1 MHNNIIFNGGHM
13 FDLKNLNDDFFAK
26 VNTNEILNVKEMKTE
41 DKIKCFR
48 YFLTSDIISNI
59 SVISNIFLLIDGVSS
74 ISDDTL
80 QDNRV
85 FFNSL
90 EEYVDIKLQLRDEI
104 DSFNIKLVE
113 YYLGIIEGL
122 DVVLD
127 ELKTHITN
135 THYNIMNLVTPNL
148 ISKLMLK
155 YLTRITVSNVKP
167 AFHAVEL
174 YNKINNTDNLIVGF
188 LQKLTN
194 EVSVSAVNN

>member
-1 MHNNIIFNGGHM
+1 M

-41 DKIKCFR
+41 DKIRCFR

-59 SVISNIFLLIDGVSS
+59 SVISNVFLLIDGVSS

-148 ISKLMLK
+148 ISKLTLK

-194 EVSVSAVNN
+194 EVNVSAVNN

>member
-1 MHNNIIFNGGHM
+1 M

-26 VNTNEILNVKEMKTE
+26 VNPEEILDVKKMDTE
-41 DKIKCFR
+41 DKIKCFQ

-59 SVISNIFLLIDGVSS
+59 SVISNIFLLVDGVSS
-74 ISDDTL
+74 INDDTL
-80 QDNRV
+80 QDKRV

-90 EEYVDIKLQLRDEI
+90 EEYVDIKLQLREEI

-113 YYLGIIEGL
+113 YYLGVIEGL

-155 YLTRITVSNVKP
+155 YLTRISVKNVKP
-167 AFHAVEL
+167 AFHAVEI

-194 EVSVSAVNN
+194 EVNVSAVNN

>member
-1 MHNNIIFNGGHM
+1 M
-13 FDLKNLNDDFFAK
+13 FDLKNLNDDYFAT
-26 VNTNEILNVKEMKTE
+26 VNPEEVLEIKELPAE
-41 DKIKCFR
+41 DKVTCFR
-48 YFLTSDIISNI
+48 YFLTSDVISNI

-85 FFNSL
+85 FFKSL
-90 EEYVDIKLQLRDEI
+90 EEYVDIKLQLRNEI

-113 YYLGIIEGL
+113 YYLGIIEGI

-135 THYNIMNLVTPNL
+135 THYNLMNLVTPSL

-155 YLTRITVSNVKP
+155 YLNRISLDNVKP
-167 AFHAVEL
+167 VFHAVDL

-194 EVSVSAVNN
+194 EVNTNAVNNR